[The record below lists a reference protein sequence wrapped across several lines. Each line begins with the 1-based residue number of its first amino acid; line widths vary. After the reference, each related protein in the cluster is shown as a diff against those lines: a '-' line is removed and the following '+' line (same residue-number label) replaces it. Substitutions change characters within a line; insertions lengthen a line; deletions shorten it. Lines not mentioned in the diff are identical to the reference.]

1 MVHEYLLLIVGLLL
15 AVLLLVMLGQKLKI
29 SYPIFLVIAGL
40 LLSFVPGM
48 PHIRIDPE
56 LVFLIFLPPILYEA
70 AWYTSWH
77 DFWKWKRPI
86 SLLAFGLVFFTS
98 LVVAYFSVALIPGFT
113 LALGFLL
120 GGIISPPDAV
130 AATSVL
136 KSIKIPKR
144 LLTILEGESLV
155 NDASSLI
162 VVKFALAAIL
172 TGHFSLQE
180 AVGDFFLLAGMGIVV
195 GLVIAFVVYAIHKY
209 LPTTPSI
216 DTALTLLTPYL
227 MYVGAE
233 HFHFSGVMAVV
244 SGGLYLSYQSHK
256 ALSFQSRM
264 QATAVWHTLIF
275 LINGTV
281 FILIGLELPVIVED
295 LGNTPKIQVI
305 YYGIAISLLIIAI
318 RFVWTYVSAHLPRL
332 LFKSIRENEKSPG
345 WKGPFIISFA
355 AMRGVVSLA
364 AVFSIPLLL
373 TSGEEFPQR
382 SILLLITFVVI
393 LITLVGQGLLLP
405 FVVKWLNMEEID
417 DIASEEEQLVG
428 IQLQL
433 NKTTL
438 NYLSDKDLVDL
449 IEKNMLLAN
458 YKASLENEIPILEE
472 KIASLDCDE
481 SEKNDVH
488 LFRQELHK
496 IYRMQRNELARLR
509 NEKLFSDEILRK
521 QGEMI
526 DLHEAQISNSH

>member
-1 MVHEYLLLIVGLLL
+1 MVHDYLLLTVGLLL
-15 AVLLLVMLGQKLKI
+15 AVLLLVMVGQKLKI
-29 SYPIFLVIAGL
+29 SYPIFLVTAGL
-40 LLSFVPGM
+40 LLSFIPGM
-48 PHIRIDPE
+48 PHIRIDPN

-77 DFWKWKRPI
+77 DFWRWKRPI

-98 LVVAYFSVALIPGFT
+98 IVVAYFSVAFIPGFT

-136 KSIKIPKR
+136 KGVKIPKR

-195 GLVIAFVVYAIHKY
+195 GLLIAVVVYAIHKY

-216 DTALTLLTPYL
+216 DTAMTLLTPYL

-244 SGGLYLSYQSHK
+244 SGGLFLSYRSHRM
-256 ALSFQSRM
+256 LTHQSRL
-264 QATAVWHTLIF
+264 QATSVWHTLIF

-281 FILIGLELPVIVED
+281 FILIGLELPIILED
-295 LGNTPKIQVI
+295 LENVSKTEVI
-305 YYGIAISLLIIAI
+305 LHGLAISLLIIGL
-318 RFVWTYVSAHLPRL
+318 RFVWTYISAHLPRL
-332 LFKSIRENEKSPG
+332 LFKSIRETEKSPG

-373 TSGEEFPQR
+373 TNGESFPQR
-382 SILLLITFVVI
+382 SVMLLITFVVI
-393 LITLVGQGLLLP
+393 MITLVGQGLLLP
-405 FVVKWLNMEEID
+405 FVVKWLNMKEID
-417 DIASEEEQLVG
+417 GVASDEEQLAG

-438 NYLSDKDLVDL
+438 NYLSKKSQDQLV
-449 IEKNMLLAN
+449 ENRLLTN
-458 YKASLENEIPILEE
+458 YKASLENEISNLEE
-472 KIASLDCDE
+472 KVSSLEYDE
-481 SEKNDVH
+481 IENNDII
-488 LFRQELHK
+488 LFHQELHN
-496 IYRMQRNELARLR
+496 IFTIQRNELARLR
-509 NEKLFSDEILRK
+509 KEKLFSDEILRK
-521 QGEMI
+521 QGEKI
-526 DLHEAQISNSH
+526 DLSEAQIT

>member
-1 MVHEYLLLIVGLLL
+1 MVHEYLLLIIGLLL
-15 AVLLLVMLGQKLKI
+15 AVLLLVMVGQKLKI

-40 LLSFVPGM
+40 LLSFIPNI

-86 SLLAFGLVFFTS
+86 GLLAFGLVFLTS
-98 LVVAYFSVALIPGFT
+98 LVVAYFSVAVIPGFT

-136 KSIKIPKR
+136 KGIKLPKR

-162 VVKFALAAIL
+162 VVKFALATIL
-172 TGHFSLQE
+172 TGHFALQE
-180 AVGDFFLLAGMGIVV
+180 AVGDFFLLAGMGIIV
-195 GLVIAFVVYAIHKY
+195 GLSIAVVIYLIHRY

-216 DTALTLLTPYL
+216 DTSLTLLTPYL
-227 MYVGAE
+227 MYIGAE

-244 SGGLYLSYQSHK
+244 SGGLFLSYRSHEM
-256 ALSFQSRM
+256 LTHHSRL
-264 QATAVWHTLIF
+264 QAWGVWSTLIF

-281 FILIGLELPVIVED
+281 FILIGLELPVIIED
-295 LGNTPKIQVI
+295 LGNVSKTEII
-305 YYGIAISLLIIAI
+305 GYGVAVSFLIILL
-318 RFVWTYVSAHLPRL
+318 RFIWTYIIAFLPRI
-332 LFKSIRENEKSPG
+332 LFKSIRETENSPG
-345 WKGPFIISFA
+345 WKGPFLISFA

-364 AVFSIPLLL
+364 AVFSVPILL
-373 TSGEEFPQR
+373 TNGEAFPQR
-382 SILLLITFVVI
+382 SVLLLITFVVI

-405 FVVKWLNMEEID
+405 FVVKWLNMKEID
-417 DIASEEEQLVG
+417 DIASEEEQFAA

-433 NKTTL
+433 NRVTL
-438 NYLSDKDLVDL
+438 QHLNEKSKSDILD
-449 IEKNMLLAN
+449 KNELLAN
-458 YKASLENEIPILEE
+458 FKSGLEKDISVLEE
-472 KIASLDCDE
+472 KIASLECDE
-481 SEKNDVH
+481 SEKNNVQIFYQQ
-488 LFRQELHK
+488 LKEVFS
-496 IYRMQRNELARLR
+496 IQRNELARLR

-521 QGEMI
+521 QAEKI
-526 DLHEAQISNSH
+526 DLSEAQISNH

>member
-1 MVHEYLLLIVGLLL
+1 MVHDYLILIINLLL
-15 AVLLLVMLGQKLKI
+15 AVLLLVMVGQKLKI

-40 LLSFVPGM
+40 ILSFIPGI

-70 AWYTSWH
+70 AWYTSWN

-86 SLLAFGLVFFTS
+86 SLLAIGLVVFTS
-98 LVVAYFSVALIPGFT
+98 VVVAYVSVALIPGFT

-136 KSIKIPKR
+136 KGIKIPKR

-162 VVKFALAAIL
+162 VVKFALAAII

-195 GLVIAFVVYAIHKY
+195 GLFIAVVMFSIHKY
-209 LPTTPSI
+209 LPTDPSI
-216 DTALTLLTPYL
+216 DTTLTLLTPYL

-233 HFHFSGVMAVV
+233 HFHFSGVLAVV
-244 SGGLYLSYQSHK
+244 SGGLYLSYRSHK
-256 ALSFQSRM
+256 VFSHHSRM
-264 QATAVWHTLIF
+264 QAKAVWHTVIF
-275 LINGTV
+275 LINGTA
-281 FILIGLELPVIVED
+281 FILIGLELPVIIDD
-295 LGNTPKIQVI
+295 LGPISKTQVV
-305 YYGIAISLLIIAI
+305 YYGLVITLLIIAI
-318 RFVWTYVSAHLPRL
+318 RFVWTYISAHLPRL
-332 LFKSIRENEKSPG
+332 MFKSIRDSENSPG

-364 AVFSIPLLL
+364 AVLSIPLLL
-373 TSGEEFPQR
+373 TDGEAFPQR
-382 SILLLITFVVI
+382 NVMLVITFVVI

-405 FVVKWLNMEEID
+405 FVVKWLKMKEID
-417 DIASEEEQLVG
+417 NIAPEEEQLVR

-438 NYLSDKDLVDL
+438 DYLSDKSQEEL
-449 IEKNMLLAN
+449 IGSNSLLAN
-458 YKASLENEIPILEE
+458 FKSSLEDEIPILQE
-472 KIASLDCDE
+472 KIASIAYDVSD
-481 SEKNDVH
+481 KNDVNIYH
-488 LFRQELHK
+488 QELHK
-496 IYRMQRNELARLR
+496 IYRIQRNELARLR
-509 NEKLFSDEILRK
+509 NKKLFSDEVLRK
-521 QGEMI
+521 QGEKI
-526 DLHEAQISNSH
+526 DLNEAQIP